1 MDSHRTR
8 LGARLTY
15 TGDKQFTPYAG
26 LAWEHEFSGTSSGCV
41 YGYSL
46 EENSLK
52 GDTGIGEIGV
62 RFQPKANGPLMVDAR
77 VQGYVGQREGVA
89 GRLVLNYLF

>member
-1 MDSHRTR
+1 M
-8 LGARLTY
+8 
-15 TGDKQFTPYAG
+15 
-26 LAWEHEFSGTSSGCV
+26 

-62 RFQPKANGPLMVDAR
+62 RFQPKAAGPLMVDAR